1 MEDVMQPIMQKTF
14 SFDAGY
20 ATAEE
25 EWAAMHQGFLQRT
38 ESFVQKI
45 SARFPLP
52 AGGQRGMEATAFPAG
67 GQRGEEATAA
77 EIERDLH
84 ISKAH
89 FRCVL
94 PCTCMSKCVCT
105 VKVVVHIA
113 V

>member
-1 MEDVMQPIMQKTF
+1 MEDVMQPIMQKSF

-84 ISKAH
+84 ISKAQQGG
-89 FRCVL
+89 CVF
-94 PCTCMSKCVCT
+94 
-105 VKVVVHIA
+105 A
-113 V
+113 

>member
-20 ATAEE
+20 ETAEE
-25 EWAAMHQGFLQRT
+25 EFAAMHQGFVQRT
-38 ESFVQKI
+38 ESFAQKI
-45 SARFPLP
+45 SARTLDDVQAKFP

-84 ISKAH
+84 ISKAQQGGGV
-89 FRCVL
+89 F
-94 PCTCMSKCVCT
+94 
-105 VKVVVHIA
+105 A
-113 V
+113 